1 MLFRSYNENG
11 GGETHNLFPVCFLSR
26 AQDNEVSEEERER
39 KRERERER
47 KGEGMFGG
55 AAASCDAA
63 AANRIWRVLR
73 GMRK

>member
-1 MLFRSYNENG
+1 MKFQRKK
-11 GGETHNLFPVCFLSR
+11 
-26 AQDNEVSEEERER
+26 ERE
-39 KRERERER
+39 RERERER